1 MRNLY
6 LLLNCAVNLY
16 KMLYKK
22 KVLMKTTK
30 NKQKDKAAGVRNFGI
45 QYYLHDF
52 LATFFEF
59 EY

>member
-1 MRNLY
+1 
-6 LLLNCAVNLY
+6 
-16 KMLYKK
+16 
-22 KVLMKTTK
+22 MKTTK